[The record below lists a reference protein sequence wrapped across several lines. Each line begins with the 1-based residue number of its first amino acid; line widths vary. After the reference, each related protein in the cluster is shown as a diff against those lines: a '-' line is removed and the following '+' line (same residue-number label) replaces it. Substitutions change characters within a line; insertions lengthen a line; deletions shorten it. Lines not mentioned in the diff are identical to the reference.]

1 MRDDSEYP
9 DRGSVASMQSV
20 LNLPPHLRNGQ
31 GDGQVRVDARTVGET
46 TQQRQLTTVSRSLRG
61 SPMQP
66 VGPGDQVRALYDYS
80 DPDKL
85 SFLEV
90 RGAAPHPDRICA
102 TTQLTDLLS
111 PCFCHIRT
119 T

>member
-1 MRDDSEYP
+1 MRAPFAKPHSSASSRRC
-9 DRGSVASMQSV
+9 RGRCV
-20 LNLPPHLRNGQ
+20 
-31 GDGQVRVDARTVGET
+31 
-46 TQQRQLTTVSRSLRG
+46 G

-111 PCFCHIRT
+111 PCFLSH
-119 T
+119 